1 LTEQRRTIVWFEDCA
16 SAGVLE
22 VGGKG
27 AGLGELVGAGL
38 AVPPGFAV
46 TTSAHSAF
54 LAANG
59 LAERERELL
68 AGMDADDITSVN
80 RVSEEMAAL
89 TEAAAI
95 PEKVE
100 CDMRAAYAE
109 LSART
114 EVQRLP
120 VAVRSSARAEDLAGA
135 SFAGQLRTFLW
146 VVGVDEVLEH
156 VRRCWAGFSSPEA
169 LTYRRRAGLDQ
180 ETLMGVCVQQMVDA
194 RVAGVMFTLNPI
206 NGDRSKIAIES
217 SWGLGEAL
225 VAGEVNPDRFIV
237 DKVTLDI
244 LERAVGGKEVE
255 YRFSEESGQVEQA
268 AVEAER
274 RTILSLEDDDIGRLA
289 RLGKE
294 IERHH
299 GRPMD
304 IEWAVDGAGGL
315 FALQSRPETV
325 WSQREAAP
333 VAAKRSSPLDY
344 VLAELMAPGEA
355 ARAKKEGK

>member
-1 LTEQRRTIVWFEDCA
+1 LTERPSVIWFKDCA
-16 SAGVLE
+16 SAGALE

-27 AGLGELVGAGL
+27 AGLGELVRAGL

-46 TTSAHSAF
+46 TTGAHESF

-59 LAERERELL
+59 LAGRERELL
-68 AGMDADDITSVN
+68 AGMDADDIASVN
-80 RVSEEMAAL
+80 RVSEEMAGL

-95 PEKVE
+95 PEQVAR
-100 CDMRAAYAE
+100 DVLAAYSE
-109 LSART
+109 LGG
-114 EVQRLP
+114 P

-146 VVGVDEVLEH
+146 IVGADEVLEH

-169 LTYRRRAGLDQ
+169 LTYRHRAGLDQ

-194 RVAGVMFTLNPI
+194 RAAGVMFTLNPI

-217 SWGLGEAL
+217 SWGLGEVV

-244 LERAVGGKEVE
+244 LERAVGEKQLE
-255 YRFSEESGQVEQA
+255 YRFSRESGQVEQA
-268 AVEAER
+268 AVEEER
-274 RTILSLEDDDIGRLA
+274 RTVLSLEDEDVARLA

-304 IEWAVDGAGGL
+304 VEWAVDRAGDL

-325 WSQREAAP
+325 WSQRKAAP
-333 VAAKRSSPLDY
+333 VAAKRSSALDY

-355 ARAKKEGK
+355 ARAKKEPK